1 MAVASDPTLA
11 VRAALNRKALADAR
25 QRAALARRLGLT
37 ENEVLAVQHLA
48 RAGELTPGQLGAQLQ
63 LSSGGTTAVVH
74 RLQRAGHISRD
85 AHPLDGRSAL
95 LRLTPTMEES
105 ATEAWA
111 PLVAELEKLAQDLS
125 VSERETVTRFLDR
138 VADAAEQ
145 HADRLARDADA
156 RAQDALAVP
165 LPALWA

>member
-1 MAVASDPTLA
+1 MPDALDTALSI
-11 VRAALNRKALADAR
+11 RAALNRKALADAR
-25 QRAALARRLGLT
+25 HRAALARRLGLAQT
-37 ENEVLAVQHLA
+37 EVLAVQHLA
-48 RAGELTPGQLGAQLQ
+48 RAGELTPGQLGTQLQ
-63 LSSGGTTAVVH
+63 LSSGGTTGVIH

-85 AHPLDGRSAL
+85 AHPFDRRSSV
-95 LRLTPTMEES
+95 LRLTPAMEQS

-111 PLVAELEKLAQDLS
+111 PLVGTLDQIADELSA
-125 VSERETVTRFLDR
+125 SEREIVTRFVER

-165 LPALWA
+165 LPGLWA